1 MLQRLYEGQEAKV
14 KTDASSN
21 WFMIQRGTKQGDPIS
36 AIIFNAVVEHFM
48 KILKAECGKKKFGVQ
63 VDQHTDN
70 DFVTNLRYADDI
82 LLTARS
88 LPQIKK
94 MINEV
99 AIEAGKVGLKL
110 HPDKTKI
117 LHNNTGYG
125 SRVRS
130 ARCGEMTIEVM
141 DLHDSTTYLGS
152 AINLNSLSDTE
163 VDNRISKAWAKYGVF
178 KKELNDQSI
187 PLNLRLKLFDAVIT
201 PSILYA
207 SECWTLTSKRQTRI
221 RTAQRRMM
229 RLVTGAHRSYDD
241 YEDHSSWMKDTTR
254 DVEATMKTYGLKQ
267 WTKIQLGRTWKW
279 AAKVAQAGGK
289 WTHTLATWFAHGSRG
304 VGKPKARWSDPIN
317 RFLTSHTLDR
327 HEDNDWMKIAKD
339 TNRWNNLLVDYIHF
353 SDLDSHE

>member
-48 KILKAECGKKKFGVQ
+48 KILKAKWGKKKFGVQ

-152 AINLNSLSDTE
+152 AMFVGYRSGQ
-163 VDNRISKAWAKYGVF
+163 R
-178 KKELNDQSI
+178 DQ
-187 PLNLRLKLFDAVIT
+187 
-201 PSILYA
+201 
-207 SECWTLTSKRQTRI
+207 Q
-221 RTAQRRMM
+221 
-229 RLVTGAHRSYDD
+229 
-241 YEDHSSWMKDTTR
+241 
-254 DVEATMKTYGLKQ
+254 
-267 WTKIQLGRTWKW
+267 
-279 AAKVAQAGGK
+279 
-289 WTHTLATWFAHGSRG
+289 G
-304 VGKPKARWSDPIN
+304 VGEIWRFQERAKRPKHP
-317 RFLTSHTLDR
+317 L
-327 HEDNDWMKIAKD
+327 EPPP
-339 TNRWNNLLVDYIHF
+339 
-353 SDLDSHE
+353 